1 MIRRVPG
8 EDARAAASGL
18 AAPIAHRRP
27 AARLALALAVA
38 LPAGSAGAQDAA
50 VFTPTYAASPGSPY
64 SDVYARTFGT
74 TGRPD
79 AAAGQAEPPPLETAA
94 PPASALEAAPAFVPT
109 GVPAGVPAVVYVIEG
124 SRLLTYRASDYAGGG
139 AAVDQAP
146 LPPAETAYIGGA
158 PEVRVPTI
166 ADRLYS
172 RSAPAG
178 PAVETGDP
186 IPLLPPA
193 D

>member
-1 MIRRVPG
+1 MIRRATA
-8 EDARAAASGL
+8 EDARAAAN
-18 AAPIAHRRP
+18 RP
-27 AARLALALAVA
+27 ARAVGHLHAACLALAAAAVLAA
-38 LPAGSAGAQDAA
+38 LPGHAGAQDAA

-79 AAAGQAEPPPLETAA
+79 AAAGQTEPPPLETAA
-94 PPASALEAAPAFVPT
+94 APPASAEEAAPDVVP
-109 GVPAGVPAVVYVIEG
+109 GAVVYVIEG
-124 SRLLTYRASDYAGGG
+124 SRLLTYRAADYAGGG
-139 AAVDQAP
+139 SAVDQAP

-158 PEVRVPTI
+158 PEVQVPTI

-172 RSAPAG
+172 RSAPAAKAGG
-178 PAVETGDP
+178 PV
-186 IPLLPPA
+186 PLLPPA